1 MAEII
6 SLKAVR
12 KAKARA
18 EKQQLA
24 AENRTIYGATKAEK
38 QRLKAEKAKAD
49 ATLDGHRKGPGPA
62 D

>member
-6 SLKAVR
+6 SLKSVR

-24 AENRTIYGATKAEK
+24 AENRTIYGATKAGRK
-38 QRLKAEKAKAD
+38 RRVAEAKLAAKKLNAHKRED
-49 ATLDGHRKGPGPA
+49 
-62 D
+62 